1 MRKRIFALC
10 SLLPLL
16 VFSPLYSQEA
26 EAPEGGQ
33 TEREGSVQDIEADW
47 ESDDDYQDSGEDEGI
62 VVTETRDTAS
72 QVKLISKDEI
82 DRIAAPDL
90 PTLLEEALDINITRY
105 GAYGNSSD
113 INIRGFNTERIA
125 ILIDGVPVNSA
136 MSGNFDF
143 NSLDMNNIESVEVI
157 YGGSDSKFN
166 VSGAMG
172 GVVNIITVKNRK
184 PGLHIA
190 AGLSNISYMPGN
202 YTEWNGTKKGPAG
215 EDLVDT
221 QQLNF
226 SLSHGGSI
234 FSWGAHLFG
243 NRAGNN
249 YLYKDPILGKIR
261 RKQYNEV
268 WDAGGG
274 ALLAWNFPDLSKL
287 ILNTDVYF
295 SDRTLPA
302 NGFSSVTGTQN
313 DFTTRESLM
322 YEMPVAFHDNLS
334 AEFNLS
340 HSWARMSYERIGMPI
355 TLSNQNGIT
364 AINRWGWYPSE
375 IIVLRAGWD
384 YRYIYL
390 DSTATGIRNR
400 YDGGVFFTAELS
412 PIDRFL
418 IIPSIKAVTDS
429 SEIVPVPKLGFV
441 WEAAD
446 FLTVKNNYFRSFKFP
461 DFEDLYWA
469 GGGSI
474 GNPDLKPEDGWGAD
488 LAAEFR
494 YEDMLTV
501 ETTFFAQTIKDSI
514 HWHRAIG
521 GIWEPQ
527 NIGKAALWGSDTRL
541 KLVVPVSIGP
551 VKRITPSLSYQYL
564 STYLLSSDYTWEDEL
579 RIPYQPMHTVGAS
592 LDLFWGSGSF
602 LVSGHYESVRY
613 TSRTN
618 LVELDP
624 YFLLT
629 VNVNQNVGEHF
640 TVFTIVRNLL
650 NQSYESHYGYPMPG
664 LTVTLGIRMN
674 IEGIGVGNKNGAE

>member
-1 MRKRIFALC
+1 M
-10 SLLPLL
+10 
-16 VFSPLYSQEA
+16 VFSPLYAQKA
-26 EAPEGGQ
+26 ESERG
-33 TEREGSVQDIEADW
+33 EREDSGQDVEAGW
-47 ESDDDYQDSGEDEGI
+47 EPDDDYRDSGEDEGI
-62 VVTETRDTAS
+62 VVTGTRDTAS
-72 QVKLISKDEI
+72 QVKVISKDEI

-90 PTLLEEALDINITRY
+90 PALLEEALDINVTRY

-143 NSLDMNNIESVEVI
+143 NSLDMNNIESIEVI

-166 VSGAMG
+166 VSGALG
-172 GVVNIITVKNRK
+172 GVVNIITVKDRK

-190 AGLSNISYMPGN
+190 AGLSNISYIPGN
-202 YTEWNGTKKGPAG
+202 YTEWDGTKKEPAWQ
-215 EDLVDT
+215 DLVNT

-226 SLSHGGSI
+226 SLSHGGNN
-234 FSWGAHLFG
+234 FSWGAHFFG

-249 YLYKDPILGKIR
+249 YLYKDSILGRIR

-274 ALLAWNFPDLSKL
+274 TLLAWNFPDLSKL
-287 ILNTDVYF
+287 ILNIDTYL

-302 NGFSSVTGTQN
+302 TGFSSVTGTQN

-322 YEMPVAFHDNLS
+322 YEIPAAFHDNLS
-334 AEFNLS
+334 AEFTLN
-340 HSWARMSYERIGMPI
+340 HSWARMSYERIGMP
-355 TLSNQNGIT
+355 LSRHNQNGVT
-364 AINRWGWYPSE
+364 AINRWGWYPTDA
-375 IIVLRAGWD
+375 IVLRAGWD
-384 YRYIYL
+384 YRYIYF
-390 DSTATGIRNR
+390 DSTATGIQNR
-400 YDGGVFFTAELS
+400 HDGGVYLTAEVS
-412 PIDRFL
+412 PVRHVL
-418 IIPSIKAVTDS
+418 VIPSVKAVTDGGT
-429 SEIVPVPKLGFV
+429 IVPVPKLGFV

-446 FLTVKNNYFRSFKFP
+446 FLTLKNNYFRSFKFP

-488 LAAEFR
+488 IVAEFR
-494 YEDMLTV
+494 YRESLAV
-501 ETTFFAQTIKDSI
+501 ETTFFAQMTKDSI
-514 HWHRAIG
+514 HWHRSLG

-527 NIGKAALWGSDTRL
+527 NIGEAAFFGSDTRT
-541 KLVVPVSIGP
+541 KVVVPVNIGP
-551 VKRITPSLSYQYL
+551 IKRISPSLSYQFL
-564 STYLLSSDYTWEDEL
+564 STHLLSYGYTWEDKQ

-592 LDLFWGSGSF
+592 LDIFWGTGSF
-602 LVSGHYESVRY
+602 LVSGHYESGRY

-629 VNVNQNVGEHF
+629 VNISQNIGEQF
-640 TVFTIVRNLL
+640 TVFAVIRNLL

-664 LTVTLGIRMN
+664 LTVTLGVRMN
-674 IEGIGVGNKNGAE
+674 IEGIGAGNKNGNN